1 MILDMFRLDGK
12 VAVITGGSRGL
23 GLVFAEALAQA
34 GADLVSVQNEEDV
47 SELKSRVEGA
57 GKKVITLLED
67 LRDDSSAQRTLQT
80 ALDHFGHVDILVNN
94 AGIQRRH
101 PPEDFPIE
109 EFDEVLAI
117 NLRAVWVYSQ
127 TIGRQMLKQGY
138 GKIINIASMQSFQG
152 GITIPAYAAA
162 KHGVAGLTK
171 ALCSDWAKKGININ
185 GIAPGYMD
193 TAMTAAL
200 RADPVRSKQ
209 ILDRIPAGRW
219 GLPTDL
225 AGACVY
231 LASPASDY
239 VNGQLIVVDGGWM
252 VR

>member
-12 VAVITGGSRGL
+12 VAIITGGSRGL

-34 GADLVSVQNEEDV
+34 GADIVAVQNEEDV
-47 SELKSRVEGA
+47 SELKLKVEGA
-57 GKKVITLLED
+57 GKKVVTLLED

-80 ALDHFGHVDILVNN
+80 ALDTFGHVDILVNN

-200 RADPVRSKQ
+200 RADPVRSRQ

-219 GLPTDL
+219 GQPSDL